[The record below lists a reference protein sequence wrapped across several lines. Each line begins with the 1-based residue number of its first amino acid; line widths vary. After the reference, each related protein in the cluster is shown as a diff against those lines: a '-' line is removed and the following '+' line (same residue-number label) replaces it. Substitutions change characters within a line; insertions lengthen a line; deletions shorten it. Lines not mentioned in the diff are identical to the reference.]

1 MRGFVQSTVMQAL
14 AEYLEENPK
23 PARTIASK
31 AGQAAKARAAARK
44 ARELTRRKGLLESS
58 TLPGKLAD
66 CSIRDAALTEIFLVE
81 GDSAG
86 GSAKQARD
94 RSFQA
99 ILPLKGKIL
108 NVEKA
113 GINRALNSEEIQAL
127 ITALGTSIAEEFDI
141 TAARY
146 HTAIIMTDADVD
158 GAHIRCL
165 ILTFF
170 YRYMREMIEQGY
182 VYIAQPPLYKLT
194 VGKKHEYAYND
205 RQLQQAIARH
215 PENTK
220 YSIQRYKG
228 LGEMNP
234 EQLWDTTMDPS
245 TRTLLQVTVD
255 DALMAEKSFQDLMG
269 DQVEPRK
276 EFIQRHAKDVRFL
289 DI

>member
-1 MRGFVQSTVMQAL
+1 M
-14 AEYLEENPK
+14 
-23 PARTIASK
+23 
-31 AGQAAKARAAARK
+31 
-44 ARELTRRKGLLESS
+44 
-58 TLPGKLAD
+58 
-66 CSIRDAALTEIFLVE
+66 
-81 GDSAG
+81 
-86 GSAKQARD
+86 
-94 RSFQA
+94 
-99 ILPLKGKIL
+99 

-113 GINRALNSEEIQAL
+113 GINRALNSDEIQAM

-146 HTAIIMTDADVD
+146 HKAIIMTDADVD

-182 VYIAQPPLYKLT
+182 VYIAQPPLYKLAH
-194 VGKKHEYAYND
+194 GKKQEYCYND
-205 RQLQQAIARH
+205 KQLQQAIVKL
-215 PENTK
+215 PENAK

-234 EQLWDTTMDPS
+234 EQLWVTTMDPDR
-245 TRTLLQVTVD
+245 RTLLQVTVD

>member
-1 MRGFVQSTVMQAL
+1 VGKSA
-14 AEYLEENPK
+14 
-23 PARTIASK
+23 
-31 AGQAAKARAAARK
+31 QAAKARAAARK

-66 CSIRDAALTEIFLVE
+66 CSIRDAAFAEIYLVE

-99 ILPLKGKIL
+99 ILPLRGKIL
-108 NVEKA
+108 NVERA
-113 GINRALNSEEIQAL
+113 GLNRALSSEEIQAM
-127 ITALGTSIAEEFDI
+127 ITAMGTNIGEEFDI
-141 TAARY
+141 ESARY
-146 HTAIIMTDADVD
+146 HKAIIMTDADVD

-170 YRYMREMIEQGY
+170 YRFMPEMIENGF
-182 VYIAQPPLYKLT
+182 VYIAQPPLYKIS

-205 RQLQQAIARH
+205 AQLQQALGRL
-215 PENTK
+215 PEGTK
-220 YSIQRYKG
+220 YTIQRYKG

-234 EQLWDTTMDPS
+234 QQLWDTTMDPS
-245 TRTLLQVTVD
+245 TRTLMQVTID
-255 DALMAEKSFQDLMG
+255 DGLAAEKAFTDLMG

>member
-1 MRGFVQSTVMQAL
+1 MQQIVTQGL
-14 AEYLEENPK
+14 SEYLEEHPK
-23 PARTIASK
+23 PARAIVGKSCQAS
-31 AGQAAKARAAARK
+31 KARAAARK

-66 CSIRDAALTEIFLVE
+66 CSIRDASLTEIYLVE

-99 ILPLKGKIL
+99 ILPLRGKIL
-108 NVEKA
+108 NVERA
-113 GINRALNSEEIQAL
+113 GLNRALGSEEIQNM
-127 ITALGTSIAEEFDI
+127 ITAFGTNIGEEFDLEQ
-141 TAARY
+141 ARY
-146 HTAIIMTDADVD
+146 HKAIIMTDADVD

-170 YRYMREMIEQGY
+170 YRFMPDMIEAGY
-182 VYIAQPPLYKLT
+182 IYIAQPPLYKISH
-194 VGKKHEYAYND
+194 GKKHDYAYND
-205 RQLQQAIARH
+205 KQLQQSLARL

-220 YSIQRYKG
+220 YTIQRYKG

-234 EQLWDTTMDPS
+234 EQLWETTMDPAK
-245 TRTLLQVTVD
+245 RTLLQVTID
-255 DALMAEKSFQDLMG
+255 DALSAERAFTDLMG